1 MLGSYSNK
9 EPFLKVGL
17 VADPQYANQP
27 PAGKR
32 NYRESLWKLQ
42 EAIDTFNF
50 NKVDLVQNLGDI
62 INDKWESYEAILPL
76 YDKLNPNINNYHL
89 LGNHEFAVDSI
100 HLKDILDR
108 LSMPDYYYS
117 YSKKGW
123 RFIVL
128 DATDIAYFSNSL
140 HDLKIQEIDLY
151 FQNTKGQSNSYDW
164 NSAIGKPQQ
173 NWLKKELENAD
184 ILGQKV
190 ILFSH
195 MPIRPND
202 NPHNLW
208 NDQEIIDIIE
218 HSSNIVAFIN
228 GHNHSG
234 GYDFKNGIHYITIFG
249 MVDTMVSSYGILEFY
264 KDILVLKGFGN
275 QKTLELKYK

>member
-1 MLGSYSNK
+1 MKKHLLIIITLKLILGSCSNK

-27 PAGKR
+27 PSGKR

-76 YDKLNPNINNYHL
+76 YDKLNPDINNYHL
-89 LGNHEFAVDSI
+89 LGNHEFAVDST

-140 HDLKIQEIDLY
+140 HDLEIKEIDLY
-151 FQNTKGQSNSYDW
+151 FQNTKGQSNSYYW
-164 NSAIGKPQQ
+164 
-173 NWLKKELENAD
+173 
-184 ILGQKV
+184 
-190 ILFSH
+190 
-195 MPIRPND
+195 R
-202 NPHNLW
+202 
-208 NDQEIIDIIE
+208 
-218 HSSNIVAFIN
+218 
-228 GHNHSG
+228 
-234 GYDFKNGIHYITIFG
+234 
-249 MVDTMVSSYGILEFY
+249 
-264 KDILVLKGFGN
+264 GF
-275 QKTLELKYK
+275 